1 MKYRYF
7 SPEEGKTV
15 KDAQPVITTWFIN
28 GSFVERDDFD
38 SVEEAAEYA
47 AEECQPYA
55 EWHNGSRLFA
65 IVDEQNNITNVNV
78 SLEYVPTFTARVMK

>member
-7 SPEEGKTV
+7 NPDDGETIDDALPVTIKWIVNGETV
-15 KDAQPVITTWFIN
+15 EQN
-28 GSFVERDDFD
+28 EFD

-55 EWHNGSRLFA
+55 EWHSGSRLFA
-65 IVDEQNNITNVNV
+65 IVDEQNNVVNV
-78 SLEYVPTFTARVMK
+78 DVEIEYTPTFTARVRE